1 LARPRLEVAD
11 IFHRHG
17 PAWREANA
25 GHVSL
30 GQLKVMSAI
39 ENCRTAA
46 LGGHVARCEND
57 KCGHTQI
64 AYNSCRNRHCPKCQG
79 AAAREWLAA
88 REAELLPV
96 PYFHIV
102 FSLPAQIADIAY
114 QNKAVIYD
122 ILFKAS
128 AETLITIAA
137 DPKHLGARIGVLSVL
152 HTWGSALTHHPH
164 VHMIVP
170 GGGISLDGERWIA
183 CRPGFFLPV
192 RVLSRLFRRLLLEK
206 LHAAHRAGALQFFG
220 KHASL
225 TNARAFAAYLAPLRS
240 SEWVVYSK
248 RPFGGPAEVLRYLAR
263 YTHRVAIS
271 NRRLLALNDKGVT
284 FKWKDYRREGRER
297 YGVMTLDS
305 HEFIRRFLMHVL
317 PQGFH
322 RIRYYGLLTSP
333 TRANNITRIRALLAP
348 PLIPIDAIK
357 AVTTKAS
364 TSAQPEEPKAPEYP
378 CPCCASRMRII
389 ETFLPGQQPRQRPTP
404 LPRKIRI
411 DTS

>member
-1 LARPRLEVAD
+1 MSRPAWEVAD

-17 PAWREANA
+17 PAWRSANA

-46 LGGHVARCEND
+46 LGGHVARCENEN
-57 KCGHTQI
+57 CGHTQI

-79 AAAREWLAA
+79 AAAREWLAE

-96 PYFHIV
+96 PYFHVV
-102 FSLPAQIADIAY
+102 FSLPARIADIAY
-114 QNKAVIYD
+114 HNKAAIYD

-170 GGGISLDGERWIA
+170 GGGFSLDGKSWVS
-183 CRPGFFLPV
+183 CRPSFLLPV
-192 RVLSRLFRRLLLEK
+192 HVLSRLFRRLFLEK
-206 LHAAHRAGALQFFG
+206 LVAVHRAGALQFFG
-220 KHASL
+220 NHAPL
-225 TNARAFAAYLAPLRS
+225 KDAQAFAAYLAPLRN

-248 RPFGGPAEVLRYLAR
+248 RPFGGPKEVLRYLAR

-271 NRRLLALNDKGVT
+271 NRRLIACDDKGVT
-284 FKWKDYRREGRER
+284 FKWKDYRIEGPER
-297 YGVMTLDS
+297 SKVMTLAT

-317 PQGFH
+317 PAGFH
-322 RIRYYGLLTSP
+322 RIRYYGFLTSQ
-333 TRANNITRIRALLAP
+333 TRARNVARIRKLLAL

-357 AVTTKAS
+357 AANAK
-364 TSAQPEEPKAPEYP
+364 PEQPKAPQHP
-378 CPCCASRMRII
+378 CPCCGGRMRII
-389 ETFLPGQQPRQRPTP
+389 ETFLRGQQPKHRATP
-404 LPRKIRI
+404 GAPKISI